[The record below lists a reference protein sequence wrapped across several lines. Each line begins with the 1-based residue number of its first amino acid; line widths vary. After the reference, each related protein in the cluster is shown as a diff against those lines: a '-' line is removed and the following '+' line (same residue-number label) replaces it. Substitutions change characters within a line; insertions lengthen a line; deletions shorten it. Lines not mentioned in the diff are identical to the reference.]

1 MFDNPVIADEAIS
14 DSITENNLTTNL
26 DTQKLAKLYYSI
38 GEVAEIF
45 NVNASLLR
53 YWEKEFPNLFTQL
66 KKNKKGE
73 RAQCA
78 LSPFFQL

>member
-66 KKNKKGE
+66 KK
-73 RAQCA
+73 
-78 LSPFFQL
+78 